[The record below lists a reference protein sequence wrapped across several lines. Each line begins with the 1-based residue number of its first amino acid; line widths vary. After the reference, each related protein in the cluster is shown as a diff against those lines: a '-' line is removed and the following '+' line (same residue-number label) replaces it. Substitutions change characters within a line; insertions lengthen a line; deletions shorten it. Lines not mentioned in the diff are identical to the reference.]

1 MRLPNTGISDLVER
15 DTTASDPPLVPSGKP
30 GDIAMTEAL
39 RTSITNAYDVFGR
52 YSERFT
58 AQVCQCPCCFIEA
71 DRDRLLKLPLREID
85 GYLLEQYSWSAH
97 GHDDDGPLSDDLR
110 YLLPRYFELF
120 AKNDPN
126 LHDATECNLI
136 QLGDTAWRAVW
147 PATEIAAI
155 DRYFDALFQAFLANS
170 DIEGGWSG
178 RGGSGYHCALQIDDV
193 VVMLIRAGGDVTRL
207 LRIWDAAPDP
217 AAALHLAN
225 LRFSLQT
232 DERGTRLSNHHLG
245 PELVE
250 AALAVGTFVTSPLS
264 TSRIET
270 AFFNTTDPAAQNQLS
285 DALFLA

>member
-1 MRLPNTGISDLVER
+1 MIESGRN
-15 DTTASDPPLVPSGKP
+15 ASDPALASSGKP

-39 RTSITNAYDVFGR
+39 RTAIASAYDVFTR
-52 YSERFT
+52 YGERFT

-71 DRDRLLKLPLREID
+71 DRERLLKLPLREID
-85 GYLLEQYSWSAH
+85 GYLLDQYSWPAH

-120 AKNDPN
+120 AMSDPK
-126 LHDATECNLI
+126 LHNSPECNLK
-136 QLGDTAWRAVW
+136 QLGCTAWRKVW

-155 DRYFDALFQAFLANS
+155 DRYFDALLQACLATS

-193 VVMLIRAGGDVTRL
+193 VAMSIRAGGDVPRL
-207 LRIWDAAPDP
+207 LQIWDAAPDP
-217 AAALHLAN
+217 AAALHLAD

-232 DERGTRLSNHHLG
+232 DERGTRLSNPHLD
-245 PELVE
+245 PDFVE
-250 AALAVGTFVTSPLS
+250 AALAVGAFVTSPRS
-264 TSRIET
+264 TSRIEA
-270 AFFNTTDPAAQNQLS
+270 AFFNTTDPGAQSLLS